1 MSDYDVTTVDTTY
14 RPQMTTAEAIE
25 VYREMREFV
34 AAILAEGRDFGIIPG
49 TNKPTLLKAGA
60 EKLCRFFGLSASM
73 TLVDK
78 VEDWTGADRGAP
90 LFAYVYRCAL
100 SKNGIIIAECDGQA
114 NTWESRYGKQRQQP
128 YALIN
133 TVMKQSQKRAFVG
146 ATLLACNASEY
157 FTQDL
162 DDIESPPAAAPQ
174 RQRRKGGLSEAIK
187 YLHDKGI
194 LDEEIVAACGFTPT
208 ENDVDRLRQACRDAQ
223 SMDNSMPI
231 KTRLLEALYSLQ
243 PCSAA
248 TTEVDDEPA

>member
-1 MSDYDVTTVDTTY
+1 MTDYEMTTVDTTFL
-14 RPQMTTAEAIE
+14 PQMTTDQAVQ
-25 VYREMREFV
+25 VYKAMKEFISATLV
-34 AAILAEGRDFGIIPG
+34 DGRDYGKIPG
-49 TNKPTLLKAGA
+49 TPKATLLKAGA

-174 RQRRKGGLSEAIK
+174 RQQRKGGLSEAIK
-187 YLHDKGI
+187 YLHDKGLI
-194 LDEEIVAACGFTPT
+194 DDEIVAACGFTPT
-208 ENDVDRLRQACRDAQ
+208 EDDVDRLRQACRDAQ
-223 SMDNSMPI
+223 WMDKGMPI

-243 PCSAA
+243 PYPAT